1 MQRKTKIGIF
11 ITVIAVLL
19 IGGGIGFFLM
29 YQNIQS
35 KNQAITEMSQQ
46 FELEKEQLTDEYS
59 QLALQYEGYGLRIG
73 NDSLANLLDAQRYKV
88 QRLLEELRTV
98 KASNVKRINE
108 LKNELGLLRTIM
120 RQYVI
125 QIDSLNALNTQLRT
139 ENKVVTQRYTEEQLK
154 TSALVEEKK
163 VLTTKITLAS
173 ILEARNITVESLTE
187 KGRKATKISKTA
199 QLKFNFIINKNISAS
214 TGEKF
219 IYLRILQPDES
230 ALVKKNDNVFL
241 FENKYINYSARRPI
255 EYEGED
261 VPVTI
266 YWDVEEYLQP
276 GSYRADIFADGYII
290 GSSKFNLVD

>member
-1 MQRKTKIGIF
+1 MHRKTKIGIV
-11 ITVIAVLL
+11 ITVISVLV
-19 IGGGIGFFLM
+19 IGGGIAFYLM
-29 YQNIQS
+29 YQNLQS

-108 LKNELGLLRTIM
+108 LKNELGTLRAIM

-163 VLTTKITLAS
+163 ALTSKITLAS

-219 IYLRILQPDES
+219 IYLRILQPDETP
-230 ALVKKNDNVFL
+230 LVKKNDNVFL

-255 EYEGED
+255 EYEGEE
-261 VPVTI
+261 VAVTI
-266 YWDVEEYLQP
+266 YWDVEEFLQP
-276 GSYRADIFADGYII
+276 GTYRADIFADGYII
-290 GSSKFNLVD
+290 GTSKFNLVD

>member
-1 MQRKTKIGIF
+1 MQRKTKIGI
-11 ITVIAVLL
+11 IIAVIAVLL
-19 IGGGIGFFLM
+19 IGGGIGFYLM
-29 YQNIQS
+29 YQNLQN
-35 KNQAITEMSQQ
+35 KNQAISEMSQQ

-108 LKNELGLLRTIM
+108 LKNELGTLRAIM

-125 QIDSLNALNTQLRT
+125 QIDSLNALNTQLRS

-163 VLTTKITLAS
+163 ALTTKITLAS

-199 QLKFNFIINKNISAS
+199 QLKFNFVINKNISAS
-214 TGEKF
+214 TGEKY

-255 EYEGED
+255 EYEGEE

-266 YWDVEEYLQP
+266 YWDVEEFLQP
-276 GSYRADIFADGYII
+276 GSYRADVFADGYII
-290 GSSKFNLVD
+290 GSAKFNLTD

>member
-1 MQRKTKIGIF
+1 MQRKTKIRI
-11 ITVIAVLL
+11 IIAVIAVLL
-19 IGGGIGFFLM
+19 IGGGIGFYLM
-29 YQNIQS
+29 YQNLQN
-35 KNQAITEMSQQ
+35 KNQAISEMSQQ

-108 LKNELGLLRTIM
+108 LKNELGTLRAIM

-125 QIDSLNALNTQLRT
+125 QIDSLNALNTQLRS

-163 VLTTKITLAS
+163 ALTTKITLAS

-199 QLKFNFIINKNISAS
+199 QLKFNFVINKNISAS
-214 TGEKF
+214 TGEKY

-255 EYEGED
+255 EYEGEE

-266 YWDVEEYLQP
+266 YWDVEEFLQP
-276 GSYRADIFADGYII
+276 GSYRADVFADGYII
-290 GSSKFNLVD
+290 GSAKFNLTD

>member
-1 MQRKTKIGIF
+1 MQRKTKIGIVISV
-11 ITVIAVLL
+11 ITVLL
-19 IGGGIGFFLM
+19 IGGGIGFYVM

-35 KNQAITEMSQQ
+35 KNQAISEMSQQ

-108 LKNELGLLRTIM
+108 LKNELGTLRAIM

-125 QIDSLNALNTQLRT
+125 QIDSLNALNSQLRT
-139 ENKVVTQRYTEEQLK
+139 ENKVVTQRYTEEQQK

-173 ILEARNITVESLTE
+173 ILEARNISVESLTE

-199 QLKFNFIINKNISAS
+199 QLKFNFVITKNISAS

-219 IYLRILQPDES
+219 IYLRILQPDETP
-230 ALVKKNDNVFL
+230 LVKKNDNVFL

-255 EYEGED
+255 EYEGEE
-261 VPVTI
+261 VAVTI
-266 YWDVEEYLQP
+266 YWDVEEFLQP
-276 GSYRADIFADGYII
+276 GTYRADIFADGYII
-290 GSSKFNLVD
+290 GTSKFTLID